1 MDLFQTFLDGFKT
14 FYDRYL
20 GVYVLKVH
28 INAMGGDTDY
38 TLSTSGT
45 QKMDRKSLPK
55 LDMDK
60 FWQEMGPTISSI
72 IDNKT
77 DGDRLVVH
85 FETTCHPNF
94 DIEVS
99 MDGRSR
105 SFHIYG
111 APRQGARLVSGEA
124 VPQMYIDLFTF
135 LDKCEI

>member
-1 MDLFQTFLDGFKT
+1 
-14 FYDRYL
+14 
-20 GVYVLKVH
+20 
-28 INAMGGDTDY
+28 MGGDTDY

-111 APRQGARLVSGEA
+111 DFLFVCLFIYIFAKFGKNDRES
-124 VPQMYIDLFTF
+124 PQNIRNVKEIF
-135 LDKCEI
+135 LIQ